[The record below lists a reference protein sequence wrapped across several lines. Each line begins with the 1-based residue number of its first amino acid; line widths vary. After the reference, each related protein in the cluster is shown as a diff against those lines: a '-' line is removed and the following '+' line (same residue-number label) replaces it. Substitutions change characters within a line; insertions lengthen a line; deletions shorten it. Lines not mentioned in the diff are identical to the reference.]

1 MLTGQVTHVNYC
13 RFGNDLW
20 CWPGF
25 PGAILG
31 RGRMA
36 ETLVFD
42 KLASILRDVFDSADL
57 VATPDL
63 TAQKVMGWDSLG
75 NVRLFL
81 EIERVFSIRFS
92 AMETMS
98 LKNVGELAAVI
109 EKKSHR

>member
-1 MLTGQVTHVNYC
+1 
-13 RFGNDLW
+13 
-20 CWPGF
+20 
-25 PGAILG
+25 
-31 RGRMA
+31 MA
-36 ETLVFD
+36 EALLLD
-42 KLASILRDVFDSADL
+42 KLTSILRDVFDRDDL
-57 VATPDL
+57 IATPDL
-63 TAQKVMGWDSLG
+63 TAKKVHGWDSLG